1 MSPSLTSSSTEK
13 SLPLT
18 GGVGGR
24 TAEPFA
30 SFAQR
35 LYLPN
40 TNAILGP
47 MSTLSSPLFRYGL
60 FSLCLLFAGSTTV
73 FAQRKK
79 PRVILPDTV
88 YLLDHYSRSPHWVR
102 PAPRKKTQAE
112 SRATGAVP
120 PKNCGWEFLAPAWR
134 GVQDSAEFPA
144 FRYHY
149 ASPEDYRV
157 KETRDRIPRFIGFYV
172 KEEPEEQTA
181 EWLRSV
187 TFTSM
192 ADLETKVDYAIYFT
206 RDLPKTIY
214 IVRVTRKAILV
225 YPVFATECHEGGVLV
240 DCRLMAGFAL
250 NPESLHPLWDYEA
263 RAATEEELERV
274 FETNRRLKRYRHD
287 VPWLRYRTRYQD
299 ERFYD

>member
-1 MSPSLTSSSTEK
+1 M
-13 SLPLT
+13 
-18 GGVGGR
+18 R
-24 TAEPFA
+24 
-30 SFAQR
+30 
-35 LYLPN
+35 
-40 TNAILGP
+40 
-47 MSTLSSPLFRYGL
+47 TLSSQLLRYGL
-60 FSLCLLFAGSTTV
+60 FLLCLLFAGRATAL
-73 FAQRKK
+73 AQRKK

-88 YLLDHYSRSPHWVR
+88 YLLDHYARSPHWVR

-112 SRATGAVP
+112 PRATGAVP
-120 PKNCGWEFLAPAWR
+120 PKNYGWEFLAPAWR

-149 ASPEDYRV
+149 ASWEDYRA

-192 ADLETKVDYAIYFT
+192 KDLETKVDYAIYFT

-214 IVRVTRKAILV
+214 IVRVTKEAILV

-263 RAATEEELERV
+263 RKEGKEEERERV
-274 FETNRRLKRYRHD
+274 FEANRRLKRYRHD
-287 VPWLRYRTRYQD
+287 VPWLRYRTRY
-299 ERFYD
+299 

>member
-1 MSPSLTSSSTEK
+1 MK
-13 SLPLT
+13 
-18 GGVGGR
+18 GGAGGR
-24 TAEPFA
+24 IAEPSA
-30 SFAQR
+30 SFVQR
-35 LYLPN
+35 RYLPN
-40 TNAILGP
+40 TNATSGP
-47 MSTLSSPLFRYGL
+47 MNTLSSQLLRYGL
-60 FSLCLLFAGSTTV
+60 VLLCLLFAGSTAV

-88 YLLDHYSRSPHWVR
+88 YLLDHYARSPHWVR

-112 SRATGAVP
+112 PRATRAVP

-149 ASPEDYRV
+149 ASWEDYRA

-192 ADLETKVDYAIYFT
+192 ADLETKVDYAMYFT
-206 RDLPKTIY
+206 GDLPKTIY
-214 IVRVTRKAILV
+214 IVRVTREAILV
-225 YPVFATECHEGGVLV
+225 YPVFATACKEGDFSVG
-240 DCRLMAGFAL
+240 CRLTASFFL
-250 NPESLHPLWDYEA
+250 NPESLHPLRDYEA
-263 RAATEEELERV
+263 RELAEEELERV

-287 VPWLRYRTRYQD
+287 VPWLRYRTRYRD
-299 ERFYD
+299 GLFYE

>member
-1 MSPSLTSSSTEK
+1 MK
-13 SLPLT
+13 

-35 LYLPN
+35 YYLPN
-40 TNAILGP
+40 TNATSGS
-47 MSTLSSPLFRYGL
+47 MRTLSSQLLRYGL
-60 FSLCLLFAGSTTV
+60 FLLCLLFAGCTAV

-79 PRVILPDTV
+79 SRVILPDTV
-88 YLLDHYSRSPHWVR
+88 YLLDHYARSPHWVR

-112 SRATGAVP
+112 PRATGAVP
-120 PKNCGWEFLAPAWR
+120 PKNYGWEFLAPAWR

-157 KETRDRIPRFIGFYV
+157 KETRDRTPRFIGFYV

-214 IVRVTRKAILV
+214 IVRVTKEAILV
-225 YPVFATECHEGGVLV
+225 YPVFATACEEGGVLV
-240 DCRLMAGFAL
+240 GCRLMAGFAL

-263 RAATEEELERV
+263 RKEGKEEERERV

>member
-1 MSPSLTSSSTEK
+1 M
-13 SLPLT
+13 T

-35 LYLPN
+35 YYLPN

-47 MSTLSSPLFRYGL
+47 MRTLSSRLLRYGL
-60 FSLCLLFAGSTTV
+60 VLLCLLFVGSTTA

-79 PRVILPDTV
+79 PRVVLPDTV
-88 YLLDHYSRSPHWVR
+88 YLLDHYARSPHWVR
-102 PAPRKKTQAE
+102 PAPRKKTPAE
-112 SRATGAVP
+112 PRATGAVP
-120 PKNCGWEFLAPAWR
+120 PKNYGWEFLAPAWR

-149 ASPEDYRV
+149 ASWEDYRV

-172 KEEPEEQTA
+172 KEEPQEQTA

-214 IVRVTRKAILV
+214 IVRVTKEAILV
-225 YPVFATECHEGGVLV
+225 YPVFATACEEGGVLV
-240 DCRLMAGFAL
+240 GCRLMPGFAL

-263 RAATEEELERV
+263 RAATEEERERV